1 MVASVTRI
9 DQAVTFAARTATT
22 HGRPAMKTIDTILR
36 VAKGFGR
43 FGPCSAVLILSA
55 CASEPSIAMKT
66 LDGKPPLIIG
76 HRGLPGL
83 YPEEVIAGYRA
94 AIAAGTDA
102 LELDLQSS
110 SDGVLFACHNVF
122 LGDTTDVAHHPEF
135 ALRKKSRLVDGVTTG
150 PEWYISDFSAAE
162 LKTLRV
168 TQPIAARS
176 KQYDGLYPMAT
187 FQEIIDLAKH
197 SMADDPKRRINI
209 YPETKNPV
217 YQRQLGLPLEETL
230 LAMLTKEGW
239 NTADSPVF
247 VQSFEPASL
256 KLMRKLGLKT
266 KVVQLI
272 DGAGIDYKTGA
283 ITYDSPDSAKPFSWL
298 QAHDPRTFAVMIT
311 PAGLTEITTYAD
323 GIGPWKFYIKPV
335 QGVDA
340 AGHSVS
346 ALAQASNMAATTLIA
361 DAHKVGLF
369 VHPFTFRD
377 EAEYLTKTYNGDPKA
392 EYKVY
397 FDLGVD
403 GIFTDFS
410 GTARVA
416 LKEWLK
422 TAAPK

>member
-1 MVASVTRI
+1 MTIQTSRS
-9 DQAVTFAARTATT
+9 QQSSATLQ
-22 HGRPAMKTIDTILR
+22 GRLR
-36 VAKGFGR
+36 HSAGWR
-43 FGPCSAVLILSA
+43 FGTCSAVLILTV
-55 CASEPSIAMKT
+55 CASQPSIAMKT
-66 LDGKPPLIIG
+66 LDGNPPLIIG

-122 LGDTTDVAHHPEF
+122 LSDTTDVAKHPEF
-135 ALRKKSRLVDGVTTG
+135 ASRKKSRLVDGVLTG
-150 PEWYISDFSAAE
+150 PDWYISDFSAAE

-168 TQPIAARS
+168 KQPIAARS

-187 FQEIIDLAKH
+187 FQEIIDLAKQT
-197 SMADDPKRRINI
+197 MAIDPKRRVSI

-239 NTADSPVF
+239 NAADSPVF

-256 KLMRKLGLKT
+256 KLMRKLGLRT

-272 DGAGIDYKTGA
+272 DGAGIDYKSGV

-298 QAHDPRTFAVMIT
+298 QAHDPRTFAVMLT
-311 PAGLTEITTYAD
+311 PAGLAEIKTYAN
-323 GIGPWKFYIKPV
+323 GIGPWKFYITPA

-340 AGHSVS
+340 AGHAVT
-346 ALAQASNMAATTLIA
+346 ALNQASNMVPTSLIA
-361 DAHKVGLF
+361 DAHKAGLF

-377 EAEYLTKTYNGDPKA
+377 EAEHLTKTYDGDAKA
-392 EYKVY
+392 EYKAY
-397 FDLGVD
+397 FDLGAD
-403 GIFTDFS
+403 GVFTDFS
-410 GTARVA
+410 STARVA
-416 LKEWLK
+416 LTEWL
-422 TAAPK
+422 AAAQRRGL